1 MSKRSRGRRKP
12 VDTAQRGLGFALQ
25 ALPLPDPV
33 PVDRYETGRD
43 DQFIGD
49 IPLEEYLS
57 FNGLKWVVRL
67 SKAVRGLDYSSLTK
81 GGANAQGRRSTH
93 PRIFIGLIV
102 YGMLLGRTS
111 LRELERLATADLGA
125 WLICGGLRPDHSTIG
140 KFIVRTSEALSDE
153 FFVSTTA
160 QLVKALKLSS
170 SIAGIDG
177 TVVESAASRFG
188 MLKKE
193 AAERAA
199 TEARAAAKLEPDN
212 AEVEK
217 KAERAEQVV
226 KALEKRS
233 EKLREYYANTSKVC
247 VAPSDPDAVLQPRKD
262 GPRRPAYKPSIIV
275 HESQL
280 ILGQHVDPSS
290 EEAAVSALL
299 DQHEKVVGEK
309 PVTLVA
315 DGQYEN
321 IQTVAECVN
330 RDIDVLTRAS
340 SPQEDSANGSILK
353 RHFVYEAS
361 KDAYRCPAGKLLPFL
376 THRRERGN
384 LVRLYRGTVCGACPL
399 RARCTT
405 SPLGRGVRRYDG
417 DEMMEELEKIVEH
430 PDARR
435 KLAQRKAIVEPPFA
449 RLKLQQGLTRF
460 RRRGLKLVRAEFA
473 LHCLASNLR
482 MALARSFGRVLFVL
496 YAVLTGMRALTPK
509 TIVAR

>member
-12 VDTAQRGLGFALQ
+12 VDTAQRGLGFTVEAVPSP
-25 ALPLPDPV
+25 APV
-33 PVDRYETGRD
+33 PVDRYEIGRD

-49 IPLEEYLS
+49 IPLGEYLS

-67 SKAVRGLDYSSLTK
+67 SKALRELDYTPLTR
-81 GGANAQGRRSTH
+81 GGANAQGRRPTH

-111 LRELERLATADLGA
+111 LRELERLAAADLGA
-125 WLICGGLRPDHSTIG
+125 WLICGGLRLDHSTIG

-193 AAERAA
+193 AAERIAA
-199 TEARAAAKLEPDN
+199 EARAAASLEPEN
-212 AEVEK
+212 AELATR
-217 KAERAEQVV
+217 AERADQVV
-226 KALEKRS
+226 KAVEKRS
-233 EKLREYYANTSKVC
+233 DKHREYYADTSNVR

-262 GPRRPAYKPSIIV
+262 GARRPAYKPSIIV
-275 HESQL
+275 HESQM
-280 ILGQHVDPSS
+280 IVGQHVDPSS

-299 DQHEKVVGEK
+299 DQHEKVVGDK

-321 IQTVAECVN
+321 IQTVTECVD
-330 RDIDVLTRAS
+330 RDIDLLTRAS
-340 SPQEDSANGSILK
+340 LPQEDSADGRLLK

-361 KDAYRCPAGKLLPFL
+361 KDAYRCPAGKLLPYR
-376 THRRERGN
+376 THRTERGN
-384 LVRLYRGTVCGACPL
+384 RVRLYRGTECGSCPL
-399 RARCTT
+399 RARCTS
-405 SPLGRGVRRYDG
+405 SPRGRGIRRYDG

-482 MALARSFGRVLFVL
+482 MALARSFGRPIFVL
-496 YAVLTGMRALTPK
+496 YAALNALRTLLPLPN
-509 TIVAR
+509 VAR